1 MADLNAL
8 EKISIQQVGNRYNAT
23 STSQQYPAPQHGGRV
38 PNINSASAL
47 EFSSRPHGMYA
58 EGKPVF
64 TDDARE
70 DLIGHQHGKTPLNT
84 VFFSQSNIA
93 HVHSQIQD
101 QVSLMSDGKY
111 KIDKQGDDEVR
122 IVMRSY
128 YLMFARNDPNQVAQ
142 ELDELNRRVI
152 GYCAAKVFSEVDFHM
167 FYMKDLEDFAPPI
180 ANPINTAVMG
190 TRVGELKSF
199 F

>member
-1 MADLNAL
+1 MADLNQL
-8 EKISIQQVGNRYNAT
+8 EQITPPQMENRYNAT

-38 PNINSASAL
+38 PNINSASAMS
-47 EFSSRPHGMYA
+47 FSSRPHGMYA
-58 EGKPVF
+58 SGNPVF
-64 TDDARE
+64 SDDART

-93 HVHSQIQD
+93 HVHAGIQN

-128 YLMFARNDPNQVAQ
+128 YLMFARNDPHQVAQ

-152 GYCAAKVFSEVDFHM
+152 AYCATKVYSEVDFHM
-167 FYMKDLEDFAPPI
+167 FYMKDLEDFASPI
-180 ANPINTAVMG
+180 ANPINTGVVG

>member
-1 MADLNAL
+1 MADLNQL
-8 EKISIQQVGNRYNAT
+8 EQITPPQMENRYNAT
-23 STSQQYPAPQHGGRV
+23 STSQQYPPPQHGGRV
-38 PNINSASAL
+38 PNINSAAAL

-58 EGKPVF
+58 SGNPVF
-64 TDDARE
+64 SDDARS

-93 HVHSQIQD
+93 HVHAGIQN
-101 QVSLMSDGKY
+101 QVSLMSDGRY
-111 KIDKQGDDEVR
+111 KVDKQGDDEVR

-128 YLMFARNDPNQVAQ
+128 YLMFARNDPHQVAQ

-152 GYCAAKVFSEVDFHM
+152 AYCATKVYSEVDFHM
-167 FYMKDLEDFAPPI
+167 FYMKDLEDFAAPI
-180 ANPINTAVMG
+180 ANPINTGVMG